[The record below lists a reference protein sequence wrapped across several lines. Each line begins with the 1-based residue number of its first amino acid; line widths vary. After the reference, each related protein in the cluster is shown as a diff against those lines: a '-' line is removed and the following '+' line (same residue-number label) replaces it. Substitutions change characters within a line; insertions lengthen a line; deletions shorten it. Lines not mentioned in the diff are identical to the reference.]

1 MQKLRIHLAWDAFS
15 HFLHLTGSTL
25 SSSDRVSSFAIW
37 VGFLSAASV
46 ISSQYINIYMCVYSF
61 SRRVHVVEG
70 ERNLNC
76 IGLWCCFLQWVS
88 AQACTGSP
96 STCAGAGVFA
106 DIIASTASLC
116 CVLPCLIQRSNIPS
130 VSSIAAIRLTG
141 RCQ

>member
-1 MQKLRIHLAWDAFS
+1 M
-15 HFLHLTGSTL
+15 
-25 SSSDRVSSFAIW
+25 
-37 VGFLSAASV
+37 
-46 ISSQYINIYMCVYSF
+46 YSF
-61 SRRVHVVEG
+61 SRRVHVVEVSG
-70 ERNLNC
+70 TSIASVVVL
-76 IGLWCCFLQWVS
+76 LLQWVS

>member
-61 SRRVHVVEG
+61 SRRVHVVEVSG
-70 ERNLNC
+70 TSIASVVVL
-76 IGLWCCFLQWVS
+76 LLQWVS